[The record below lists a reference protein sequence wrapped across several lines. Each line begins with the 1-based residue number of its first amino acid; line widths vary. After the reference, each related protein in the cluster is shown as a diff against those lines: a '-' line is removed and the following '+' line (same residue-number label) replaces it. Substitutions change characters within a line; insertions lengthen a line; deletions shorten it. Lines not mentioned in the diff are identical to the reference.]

1 MTQPSTQPTPTAP
14 PAPRHG
20 LSIRRLALGT
30 LIALGSI
37 VIVLMVA
44 LTLHRR
50 LASNEPLVKGAV
62 HKVQADI
69 RAHREPLDLLLPQ
82 LNEAAGMTP
91 AQLAAGNT
99 LDRHLALYGRA
110 SSLYRELR
118 DTMERAPDNIVRDLR
133 DQGVNQGDAQA
144 VADRMR
150 LELTR
155 TRPVYDA
162 QQHSVDATV
171 AILTFLKA
179 NTGHWRIAPDQL
191 FEFDTAD
198 LVQEYGKLARRQKD
212 AADQYLQLSAPSPAT
227 RPHDSGRGGGGGAG
241 DDGGHQS
248 GHARSAVA
256 AISRSCP
263 RVAPLA
269 A

>member
-1 MTQPSTQPTPTAP
+1 MTQPSPAASSSS
-14 PAPRHG
+14 PAPHSR
-20 LSIRRLALGT
+20 LSVRRLALGT

-37 VIVLMVA
+37 AIVLMIA
-44 LTLHRR
+44 LTVHRK
-50 LASNEPLVKGAV
+50 LATNGPLVSGAV
-62 HKVQADI
+62 QKVQADI

-91 AQLAAGNT
+91 AQLARGNT
-99 LDRHLALYGRA
+99 LDQHLVLYGRA

-118 DTMERAPDNIVRDLR
+118 DTMERAPDNIARDLR
-133 DQGVNQGDAQA
+133 DRGVNQGDAQA

-179 NTGHWRIAPDQL
+179 NTGHWHIAADQL
-191 FEFDTAD
+191 FEFDNSD

-212 AADQYLQLSAPSPAT
+212 AADQYLQLTAPAT
-227 RPHDSGRGGGGGAG
+227 RPHDSGRVGGGNGDGGDG
-241 DDGGHQS
+241 GGHQS

-256 AISRSCP
+256 AILRSCA